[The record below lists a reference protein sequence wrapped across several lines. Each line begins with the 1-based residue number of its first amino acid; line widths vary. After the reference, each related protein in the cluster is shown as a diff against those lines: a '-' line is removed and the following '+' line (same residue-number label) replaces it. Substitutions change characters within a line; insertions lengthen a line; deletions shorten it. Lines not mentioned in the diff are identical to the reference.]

1 MPIWN
6 GDQFLRESLDSI
18 LAQAFGD
25 FELIITDNAS
35 TDRTAEICLEYQGL
49 DRRIKYYRNG
59 RNIGAGPN
67 FNLGFQLSEG
77 EYFKWCAHDDI
88 ISANYMLECVRTLD
102 RRGDVVTALGH
113 LQGINARGELTP
125 YFERQSADTIRDVFD
140 EKLGPS
146 RRFAAMVRSNG
157 LDSAIFGL
165 HRRSALRK
173 TSLHRPYY
181 GSDCALLAEMALLGP
196 FARVEN
202 AVLYSRDHPDRSV
215 NQPSE
220 LRITWQNAA
229 ARNSNSHEVASRVKH
244 LLEILC
250 RRTALAPLYSTI
262 PSLLIW
268 MLHPLV
274 LGRLALEGVG
284 AISPSLRRV
293 LRQCGCA
300 ALRSFRTRYSEARVL
315 VMGHPRDGSG
325 ATTRA
330 RGP

>member
-1 MPIWN
+1 MARVSLAMPIWN

-18 LAQAFGD
+18 LAQAFED
-25 FELIITDNAS
+25 FELVITDNAS
-35 TDRTAEICLEYQGL
+35 TDDTAEICKEYQDL
-49 DRRIKYYRNG
+49 DRRIRYFRNE

-67 FNLGFQLSEG
+67 FNLGFELSGG
-77 EYFKWCAHDDI
+77 EYFKWCAHDDT
-88 ISANYMLECVRTLD
+88 ISATYVLECVRTLD
-102 RRGDVVTALGH
+102 GRGDVVTALGR
-113 LQGINARGELTP
+113 LQGIKARGELTS
-125 YFERQSADTIRDVFD
+125 YLERQPADTIRDVFD
-140 EKLGPS
+140 EKIAPA

-165 HRRSALRK
+165 HRRSALQN

-202 AVLYSRDHPDRSV
+202 AVLYSRDHPNRSV

-220 LRITWQNAA
+220 LRVKWQNAG

-244 LLEILC
+244 LLQILY
-250 RRTALAPLYSTI
+250 RRRALAPPYSTI
-262 PSLLIW
+262 PPLLIW
-268 MLHPLV
+268 TLHPLV
-274 LGRLALEGVG
+274 LGRLALEAVG
-284 AISPSLRRV
+284 ASSPSLRRV
-293 LRQCGCA
+293 LRKC
-300 ALRSFRTRYSEARVL
+300 
-315 VMGHPRDGSG
+315 VMGHSRDGCG